1 MQKISKLFKHVLYVC
16 YGYIFNSHAIDMF
29 QEYLNVLIEQKYFYL
44 DEDAIK
50 VTKTFV
56 YQCIQHT
63 KHKTNV
69 VYYTSTKTKTKILY
83 TCIHICQYL
92 LTIHIV
98 MYSDE

>member
-63 KHKTNV
+63 K
-69 VYYTSTKTKTKILY
+69 LM
-83 TCIHICQYL
+83 L
-92 LTIHIV
+92 FTIHLQKPKPKFYIHV
-98 MYSDE
+98 YTFVNIS